1 MTSGIESLRD
11 NVYIQGLIERMFDY
25 DQEITQ
31 VESEIFNRPDRMDVV
46 FNYIDLSFQ
55 LLPAS
60 SDEAYTKHA
69 KYPHILLK
77 YYDVKSSLNM
87 SHSSKIIDVFRYWI
101 WKDPYLAKY
110 LDQQTDGID
119 KSQNIETAQLN
130 TPIAP
135 QPASM
140 EVDTQSKLDKLVSK
154 NPAVSED
161 GQKILAE
168 FMDWQA
174 TGPTYSFCELRNEL
188 CKKLFLYGLPYTCK
202 ESKKDWLDGSI
213 EKLNVDYN
221 KQPST
226 LDELLAVDAE
236 SYDCFNFHR
245 SMSFEAINKE
255 TRSIDR
261 KAHMFWEFPALV
273 SKINNFIDSISNS
286 EETRRKLMMTADTK
300 DAKTFFSIKK
310 H

>member
-31 VESEIFNRPDRMDVV
+31 VESEIFNRPDQMDVV

-69 KYPHILLK
+69 KYLHILLK

-119 KSQNIETAQLN
+119 KSQNIETAQFN
-130 TPIAP
+130 TAFAP
-135 QPASM
+135 QPSSM
-140 EVDTQSKLDKLVSK
+140 EVDTQSNLDKLVSK
-154 NPAVSED
+154 NPAVSEVE
-161 GQKILAE
+161 Q
-168 FMDWQA
+168 
-174 TGPTYSFCELRNEL
+174 
-188 CKKLFLYGLPYTCK
+188 
-202 ESKKDWLDGSI
+202 
-213 EKLNVDYN
+213 
-221 KQPST
+221 T
-226 LDELLAVDAE
+226 LDNIKGTAKVFWHSLWIGKQLVLPIV
-236 SYDCFNFHR
+236 
-245 SMSFEAINKE
+245 SMSWEMSYAE
-255 TRSIDR
+255 TQ
-261 KAHMFWEFPALV
+261 K
-273 SKINNFIDSISNS
+273 SNS
-286 EETRRKLMMTADTK
+286 MPANYFYMVYVKRLQKPKNNGWKEP
-300 DAKTFFSIKK
+300 
-310 H
+310 